1 MTSRDEASLPSGGGD
16 VVLPMVVSSSDRDP
30 AGLEVGPMEVSLMVT
45 TNFWP
50 REQWTPLGKCRC
62 EQYSPAAATEKA
74 IGLLLRV
81 VNGEAV
87 LQLSLLSFGTYAT
100 L

>member
-1 MTSRDEASLPSGGGD
+1 MSP
-16 VVLPMVVSSSDRDP
+16 VVVSSSDRDP

-50 REQWTPLGKCRC
+50 QEQWTPLGKCRC
-62 EQYSPAAATEKA
+62 DQYSPAAATEKA
-74 IGLLLRV
+74 VSLFLRV

-87 LQLSLLSFGTYAT
+87 LQLSIVVF
-100 L
+100 